1 MRQKNFH
8 IYCTWYKSLS
18 VGYNPPYSLHVI
30 RIQEFPIEWAS
41 KHFFQVYFG
50 PIFGLTTMQCG
61 FIEVYNHNHPTI
73 CHIVSF
79 SPNCSFTLSDGMAHS
94 GAKLK
99 KIRQKFVKLI
109 DHKNAFGN
117 LDKFGIWSEEWNDW
131 NGNHVNLQKRFRRV
145 SWNHFRWTY
154 FWRVLAIWN
163 YCAAAH
169 TQGSRNY
176 YASEP

>member
-1 MRQKNFH
+1 MRQKNLH
-8 IYCTWYKSLS
+8 VYCTWYKSLS
-18 VGYNPPYSLHVI
+18 VGYNPPHSLHVI

-94 GAKLK
+94 GPKLRK
-99 KIRQKFVKLI
+99 KSDKNSWNWSIIITPSALGKLWNMKWRMKWLKWKSCESTEMFLKSFVKSHLGELI
-109 DHKNAFGN
+109 SGGF
-117 LDKFGIWSEEWNDW
+117 
-131 NGNHVNLQKRFRRV
+131 
-145 SWNHFRWTY
+145 
-154 FWRVLAIWN
+154 
-163 YCAAAH
+163 
-169 TQGSRNY
+169 
-176 YASEP
+176 

>member
-8 IYCTWYKSLS
+8 IYCTSYKSLS
-18 VGYNPPYSLHVI
+18 VGYNPPYSLHII

-94 GAKLK
+94 GPKLRK
-99 KIRQKFVKLI
+99 KS
-109 DHKNAFGN
+109 DKN
-117 LDKFGIWSEEWNDW
+117 
-131 NGNHVNLQKRFRRV
+131 
-145 SWNHFRWTY
+145 SWNWSIIKTPS
-154 FWRVLAIWN
+154 AIWTN
-163 YCAAAH
+163 LEYEVKSEMTETEIMWIC
-169 TQGSRNY
+169 RNVLEEFREIT
-176 YASEP
+176 SGELISGGF